1 MTTRSADPRANRLQ
15 RSRPW
20 TAGFLLFAGLVL
32 AVNAWADTPAVVLG
46 NQAFRTGDYELALS
60 HYRTALNELVVGES
74 AASTDS
80 AALLHFNMG
89 IASARLGKLDEA
101 EGRLIAASTEPR
113 LAPRA
118 YYSLGRIS
126 EARGQPGEARVW
138 LLQAL
143 AHNQA
148 SPKLREIT
156 RQALAAPGQRAPR
169 RVPLERPELSRAEQ
183 RMEHPFSFALT
194 TRVAYDSN
202 IYRSPA
208 SPYVDLAQQG
218 QPQVTPTEQSGWFA
232 PVHLASG
239 IRWGQHDN
247 SEFTLNYSLN
257 GRFYQDSEFSNANEL
272 SQRLAL
278 TGTLDAR
285 RDPDVKRGT
294 FLRSALVVIRRSAQ
308 GYNRDDGEDQFF
320 NGVDVSDRFSYTRF
334 GPELDLHQDLGAFR
348 VGFNGY
354 AVLNRYDDTVRELDY
369 SNEQYNLGTFLLYRP
384 WTRTHVQL
392 SYDATQRNYEYRSAR
407 DLNGDRFSNAPAQE
421 FFYQEVALTLRQR
434 LHGSFWFSVGYAYTD
449 REDQYLGYD
458 DYQRH
463 SVRTALYFDRQRFHS
478 RLALAYRDYDFGN
491 AFAFDTPTGG
501 EKTLSKTIAT
511 LSAEYR
517 LDFNLTLNATASFD
531 VTDSTDLRAEYERS
545 QASLGVRWEW

>member
-1 MTTRSADPRANRLQ
+1 
-15 RSRPW
+15 
-20 TAGFLLFAGLVL
+20 
-32 AVNAWADTPAVVLG
+32 
-46 NQAFRTGDYELALS
+46 
-60 HYRTALNELVVGES
+60 
-74 AASTDS
+74 
-80 AALLHFNMG
+80 
-89 IASARLGKLDEA
+89 
-101 EGRLIAASTEPR
+101 
-113 LAPRA
+113 
-118 YYSLGRIS
+118 
-126 EARGQPGEARVW
+126 
-138 LLQAL
+138 
-143 AHNQA
+143 
-148 SPKLREIT
+148 
-156 RQALAAPGQRAPR
+156 
-169 RVPLERPELSRAEQ
+169 
-183 RMEHPFSFALT
+183 
-194 TRVAYDSN
+194 
-202 IYRSPA
+202 
-208 SPYVDLAQQG
+208 
-218 QPQVTPTEQSGWFA
+218 
-232 PVHLASG
+232 
-239 IRWGQHDN
+239 
-247 SEFTLNYSLN
+247 
-257 GRFYQDSEFSNANEL
+257 
-272 SQRLAL
+272 
-278 TGTLDAR
+278 
-285 RDPDVKRGT
+285 
-294 FLRSALVVIRRSAQ
+294 
-308 GYNRDDGEDQFF
+308 
-320 NGVDVSDRFSYTRF
+320 
-334 GPELDLHQDLGAFR
+334 

>member
-1 MTTRSADPRANRLQ
+1 VGLLLFTGLILTFNARANG
-15 RSRPW
+15 
-20 TAGFLLFAGLVL
+20 TAL
-32 AVNAWADTPAVVLG
+32 AEG
-46 NQAFRTGDYELALS
+46 NQAFRAGQYEIALS
-60 HYRTALNELVVGES
+60 HYRAARVPRVPDGGRAANTDSTALLN
-74 AASTDS
+74 
-80 AALLHFNMG
+80 FNMG
-89 IASARLGKLDEA
+89 IAYARLGRLDDA
-101 EGRLIAASTEPR
+101 EDWLIAASAEPR

-118 YYSLGRIS
+118 YYSLGQIS
-126 EARGQPGEARVW
+126 QARAQPDEARVW
-138 LLQAL
+138 FLQAL

-148 SPKLREIT
+148 SPKLRQLT
-156 RQALAAPGQRAPR
+156 RQALTTSGQRAPR
-169 RVPLERPELSRAEQ
+169 RVPLQRPELSRAEQ

-194 TRVAYDSN
+194 TRLAYDSN

-218 QPQVTPTEQSGWFA
+218 QPLVTPIEQSGWFA

-257 GRFYQDSEFSNANEL
+257 GRFYRDSEFSNANEL

-294 FLRSALVVIRRSAQ
+294 FLRGALVVIRRNAQ
-308 GYNRDDGEDQFF
+308 GYNRDDGEDQFV

-334 GPELDLHQDLGAFR
+334 GPELELHQDLGAFR
-348 VGFNGY
+348 VGLNGY
-354 AVLNRYDDTVRELDY
+354 AVLNRYDDTIRELDY
-369 SNEQYNLGTFLLYRP
+369 SHEQYNLGTFLLYRP

-392 SYDATQRNYEYRSAR
+392 SYDATQRNYDYRNAR
-407 DLNGDRFSNAPAQE
+407 DLNGDRFGNAPAQE
-421 FFYQEVALTLRQR
+421 FFYQEVALTIRQR
-434 LHGSFWFSVGYAYTD
+434 LHHSFWFSIGYAYTD
-449 REDQYLGYD
+449 RDDQSLGYD

-478 RLALAYRDYDFGN
+478 RLALAYRDYDFAN
-491 AFAFDTPTGG
+491 AFAFDTPAGG
-501 EKTLSKTIAT
+501 EKTLTKTIAT

-517 LDFNLTLNATASFD
+517 LDFNLTLNATASYD
-531 VTDSTDLRAEYERS
+531 VTDSTDLRSEYERS